1 MLETYKN
8 LLVAVDGSAKSEKAF
23 DEAVAIAKRNQS
35 TVYLAWIINDVEL
48 TTSAYAFS
56 KLLQDEKTFVE
67 DFMEKKVEEVKAA
80 GIDDV
85 HVVIE
90 VGSPKRKIAV
100 DIPEEYDIDLII
112 MGSTGK
118 GAISQALIGS
128 TSSLSDARKSPF
140 KKLTAND
147 ERFALAGSDRKYA
160 RRSRQQWCSPR
171 TMY

>member
-128 TSSLSDARKSPF
+128 TTHGTSVLRGSRLDHRVDRPDVEGR
-140 KKLTAND
+140 TND
-147 ERFALAGSDRKYA
+147 C
-160 RRSRQQWCSPR
+160 RS
-171 TMY
+171 